1 MATRDKVC
9 CLTVRVGREG
19 RVTLPAFVR
28 PFKLGQRVFV
38 SITNEGEVEFTTSPA
53 RVREGRLDSIRIRR
67 GTWTLSKNS
76 PRSRCATRRC

>member
-1 MATRDKVC
+1 MATRDEMC
-9 CLTVRVGREG
+9 CFTVHVGREG

-38 SITNEGEVEFTTSPA
+38 SVTNEGGVEFTTSPA
-53 RVREGRLDSIRIRR
+53 RVREGRMASIRIRR

-76 PRSRCATRRC
+76 PRSRRAPRQC